1 MSNEDD
7 LRERVDELE
16 RRLKRMEEI
25 FAPNLLDRQ
34 TKHVAARER
43 DAREV
48 LSPGDE
54 KVMRVISPLGH
65 GQEPEKCVGKVHGVV
80 TFVDCDEDD
89 DFEEGEYL
97 TVRLVDV
104 AHSSAE
110 GVALQRYDPQ
120 NERGE
125 STPEP
130 DPDDV

>member
-1 MSNEDD
+1 MSNEEA

-16 RRLKRMEEI
+16 QRLKRIEEI

-65 GQEPEKCVGKVHGVV
+65 GQEPQKCVGKIHGVV

-89 DFEEGEYL
+89 GFEEGEYI

-110 GVALQRYDPQ
+110 GVALQRYEPED
-120 NERGE
+120 GE
-125 STPEP
+125 GEP
-130 DPDDV
+130 APDDV